1 MNKILIGIIAGLFLV
16 GCSSIDNPRVSFG
29 KKCLVKENDVA
40 FSYVWFYDKKNGLPA
55 SEGQCWAL
63 PKND

>member
-29 KKCLVKENDVA
+29 KKCLVKKDDVA
-40 FSYVWFYDKKNGLPA
+40 FSYVWFYDKDTGLMA
-55 SEGQCWAL
+55 TREQCEY
-63 PKND
+63 

>member
-40 FSYVWFYDKKNGLPA
+40 FSYVWFYDKDTGLMA
-55 SEGQCWAL
+55 TSEQCEY
-63 PKND
+63 

>member
-40 FSYVWFYDKKNGLPA
+40 FSYVWLYDKDTGLMA
-55 SEGQCWAL
+55 TREQCEY
-63 PKND
+63 

>member
-1 MNKILIGIIAGLFLV
+1 MNKILIGIITVLFLV

-40 FSYVWFYDKKNGLPA
+40 FSYVWFYDKDTGLMA
-55 SEGQCWAL
+55 TKEQCEY
-63 PKND
+63 

>member
-29 KKCLVKENDVA
+29 KKCLVKKDDVA
-40 FSYVWFYDKKNGLPA
+40 FSYVWFYDKDTGLMA
-55 SEGQCWAL
+55 TKEQCE
-63 PKND
+63 D

>member
-29 KKCLVKENDVA
+29 KKCLVKKDDVA
-40 FSYVWFYDKKNGLPA
+40 FSYVWFYDKDTGLMA
-55 SEGQCWAL
+55 TKEQCEY
-63 PKND
+63 

>member
-1 MNKILIGIIAGLFLV
+1 MNKILIGIITVLFLV

-40 FSYVWFYDKKNGLPA
+40 F
-55 SEGQCWAL
+55 
-63 PKND
+63 